1 MSALCSV
8 TRGSPPTPDARA
20 QKGRARARSLAAMSS
35 PPPVPLSDLVS
46 VAVQGAH
53 GGLLRLSQQVATPLT
68 DAQRRSAILDYV
80 THAQACSD

>member
-1 MSALCSV
+1 
-8 TRGSPPTPDARA
+8 
-20 QKGRARARSLAAMSS
+20 MSS

-80 THAQACSD
+80 THAQACGMLGLGLGLGFA

>member
-1 MSALCSV
+1 
-8 TRGSPPTPDARA
+8 
-20 QKGRARARSLAAMSS
+20 MSS